1 MDSRIVDRRT
11 GAGGVVEYR
20 LREGAERNPLE
31 ETPETDT
38 WKVSDDGMAADGQW
52 AGGAVRYC
60 VHTVVYG
67 TVRSVRLSVC
77 VYCTVCTARWRRTR

>member
-52 AGGAVRYC
+52 AGGAVR
-60 VHTVVYG
+60 
-67 TVRSVRLSVC
+67 
-77 VYCTVCTARWRRTR
+77 